1 MTPFPR
7 RLAVAVLVVIAWS
20 SVPGA
25 RERSI
30 AGNAQTAPASARHV
44 ILVSLDGFPAA
55 ALEDPRLPVPTIQRL
70 IREGTR
76 ADALIPV
83 NPVVTWP
90 NHTTFIT
97 GVTPARHEVLFNGTL
112 VRDPA
117 GAPPRVE
124 PWRDKRE
131 MVKATTVYDRAH
143 AAGLTTA
150 QVDWVAIHNA
160 ETITWA
166 FPERPNP
173 AGLVERELVERG
185 RLTADEVARFNTGS
199 SSAYRDLAWTD
210 AAIHIVERHKPNL
223 LLFHLLAL
231 DSAHHTYGP
240 GTLASATTMAFQ
252 DAQLARL
259 LEAVERAGLK
269 EQTSVILLADHG
281 FRIAR
286 RTIQPNVILRRQG
299 LITGEGPNLR
309 ADAWTMSWGGAA
321 GIYLRDS
328 TQRAAL
334 VPRISELMRP
344 VEGIARVVTGADIL
358 ALGLPDPARSDQAPD
373 LVLVAADGYDFGRRD
388 TGDVVGPVDAA
399 HVGHHGAINTD
410 PSMRALF
417 VAWGHGVAPG
427 RTLND
432 VRAVDV
438 APTIAEWLGV
448 ELPDV
453 EGRSLANQLA
463 PVTNRRTPTTE
474 PQSSQKTHRVF

>member
-1 MTPFPR
+1 MI
-7 RLAVAVLVVIAWS
+7 V
-20 SVPGA
+20 
-25 RERSI
+25 
-30 AGNAQTAPASARHV
+30 
-44 ILVSLDGFPAA
+44 VSLDGFPAA
-55 ALEDPRLPVPTIQRL
+55 ALDDPRLPAPTIQRL
-70 IREGTR
+70 VREGTR

-90 NHTTFIT
+90 NHTTFVT
-97 GVTPARHEVLFNGTL
+97 GVTPARHEVLFNGTV

-117 GAPPRVE
+117 GAPPRIE

-131 MVKATTVYDRAH
+131 MVKAPTVYDRAH

-166 FPERPNP
+166 FPERPNA
-173 AGLVERELVERG
+173 AGVIERELVESG
-185 RLTADEVARFNTGS
+185 RLTADEIARFNTGS

-210 AAIHIVERHKPNL
+210 AAIHILERHKPNL

-231 DSAHHTYGP
+231 DSTHHTYGP
-240 GTLASATTMAFQ
+240 RTLASTTAMAFL

-259 LEAVERAGLK
+259 LAVVDRAGLT
-269 EQTSVILLADHG
+269 ERTSVIVLADHG

-286 RTIQPNVILRRQG
+286 RTIQPNVILRNEG
-299 LITGEGPNLR
+299 LITGEGASLR
-309 ADAWTMSWGGAA
+309 ADAWTMPWGGAA

-328 TQRAAL
+328 TQRATL
-334 VPRISELMRP
+334 VPAIAELLRP
-344 VEGIARVVTGADIL
+344 VEGVARVITGDEIL
-358 ALGLPDPARSDQAPD
+358 TLGLPDPARSDQAPD
-373 LVLVAADGYDFGRRD
+373 LVIAAADGYDFGRRD
-388 TGDVVGPVDAA
+388 TGDAVEPVDAA
-399 HVGHHGAINTD
+399 HVGHHGALNTD

-417 VAWGHGVAPG
+417 VAWGKGVAAG

-453 EGRSLANQLA
+453 EGRSLATHLA
-463 PVTNRRTPTTE
+463 P
-474 PQSSQKTHRVF
+474 